1 LSRCLFFDEITTIFG
16 LIPTDMKNITVIGS
30 GTMGSG
36 IAHCFAQYGFTVSL
50 VDLTQ
55 DTLDTAQIKIGT
67 NLERQVKK
75 AILTQ
80 EDRTATLGR
89 ISFST
94 ELQKAV
100 ASSDLIVEAAS
111 ENSAVKKKIFEQ
123 IDQWAPAHCILAS
136 NTSSLSITTLAAYTQ
151 RPENV
156 IGMHFMNPV
165 PVMRL
170 VEIIKGHRTSTS
182 TLSSIEAL
190 TKKIEKVP
198 LVAADYPGFVAN
210 RILLPMI
217 NEAIEALFQGV
228 ANVMTIDEMMKLG
241 MGHPMG
247 PLRLADFIGLDVC
260 LFILEVLHQGFGK
273 DKYAPCPL
281 LKNMVAAGKLGVK
294 SKSGFYDYNKDPR
307 NPQPTIF

>member
-1 LSRCLFFDEITTIFG
+1 
-16 LIPTDMKNITVIGS
+16 MKNITVIGS

-36 IAHCFAQYGFTVSL
+36 IAHCFAQHGFMVSL
-50 VDLTQ
+50 VDLAEEALAIAQAKITRN
-55 DTLDTAQIKIGT
+55 LD
-67 NLERQVKK
+67 RQVKK
-75 AILTQ
+75 ELLSAADKV
-80 EDRTATLGR
+80 ETLKR
-89 ISFST
+89 ISLST
-94 ELQKAV
+94 ELKNAV
-100 ASSDLIVEAAS
+100 AAADLIVEAVS
-111 ENSAVKKKIFEQ
+111 ENSAVKRKIFEQ
-123 IDQWAPAHCILAS
+123 IDRWAPEECILAS
-136 NTSSLSITTLAAYTQ
+136 NTSSLSITTLAAYTK
-151 RPENV
+151 RPEKV

-170 VEIIKGHRTSTS
+170 VEIIKGHSTS
-182 TLSSIEAL
+182 SSTVSSIEAL

-228 ANVMTIDEMMKLG
+228 ADVVTIDEMMKLG

-260 LFILEVLHQGFGK
+260 LSILEVLHQGFGK

-294 SKSGFYDYNKDPR
+294 TKSGFYNYTDDPK
-307 NPQPTIF
+307 NPQPNTF